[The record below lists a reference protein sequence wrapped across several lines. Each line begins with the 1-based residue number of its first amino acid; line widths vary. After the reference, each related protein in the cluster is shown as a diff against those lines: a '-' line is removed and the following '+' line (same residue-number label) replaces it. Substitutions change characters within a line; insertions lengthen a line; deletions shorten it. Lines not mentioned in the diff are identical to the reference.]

1 MPSRTSNLERRTPVL
16 LLCLLAAGCSTPP
29 QSYDQR
35 IASWRA
41 EKDAEFKSGS
51 DSPIPE
57 AERRTFEGLSYFDV
71 DPAYRVAAALAES
84 EMSSQVIE
92 MDTTDG
98 RRERMRVIGRL
109 DFTLAGERH
118 TLTAFL
124 PETAQNRERLF
135 VPFRDATNREE
146 TYGGGRYLDL
156 SRSPTGLYDLDFNRA
171 YNPFCVYDPEY
182 VCPLP
187 PRENTLPLAV
197 NAGEKM
203 PQGKSGAGS

>member
-1 MPSRTSNLERRTPVL
+1 MNPELPNRRTPERL
-16 LLCLLAAGCSTPP
+16 LLVLCLLAASCSTPP
-29 QSYDQR
+29 QTYEQQ

-41 EKDAEFKSGS
+41 EKDTAFKSGS
-51 DSPIPE
+51 DSPIPD
-57 AERRTFEGLSYFDV
+57 AERQAFEGLSYFDV
-71 DPAYRVAAALAES
+71 DPAYRVPAALVES

-109 DFTLAGERH
+109 EFTIAGERR

-135 VPFRDATNREE
+135 VPFRDATNRED

-187 PRENTLPLAV
+187 PRENTLAMPIR
-197 NAGEKM
+197 AGEKM
-203 PQGKSGAGS
+203 PSGKIAVQ